1 MTLIYSLNYLVAS
14 LGQIMEVL
22 GMNAHSLL
30 HLYRTSFAAYEQLV
44 ERVRTSETRRWLQ
57 RKCNKS
63 QLLRFLLVAASSF
76 SHPSVRACLF

>member
-30 HLYRTSFAAYEQLV
+30 HLYRTSFAAQFF
-44 ERVRTSETRRWLQ
+44 TD
-57 RKCNKS
+57 
-63 QLLRFLLVAASSF
+63 
-76 SHPSVRACLF
+76 PSVRACLF